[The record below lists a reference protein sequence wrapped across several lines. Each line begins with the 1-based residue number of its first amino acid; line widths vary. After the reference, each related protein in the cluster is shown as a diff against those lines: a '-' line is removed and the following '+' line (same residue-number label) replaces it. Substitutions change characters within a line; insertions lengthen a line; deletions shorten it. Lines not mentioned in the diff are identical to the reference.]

1 MDFTSGPAMGAAI
14 PHKTSG
20 TSLSYHED
28 GVHLFST
35 TEADS
40 RLYLINSQTGKCDQ
54 PAIKCE
60 REGIHTVASTYVHR
74 KRPQSVVR

>member
-28 GVHLFST
+28 GVHLFAA

-40 RLYLINSQTGKCDQ
+40 RMYLINSQTGKCDQ

-60 REGIHTVASTYVHR
+60 REGIHTVASTYVYR
-74 KRPQSVVR
+74 